1 MFLDIQVLMKKIFL
15 FLLLMGWQHACLA
28 EELPLEDTAAN
39 AAAIEP
45 ESGWRSKASEI
56 LLNALS
62 LTGIKYHYGGTQPET
77 GFDCSG
83 FVRYVFREAANIT
96 LPPTA
101 RAISQIGKAV
111 KKDELQPGDLVFF
124 NTLKSAFSHVGIYI
138 GNNQFIHAPRAGGL
152 VRVENMQA
160 DYWTKRYNGAQR
172 LGHEPGALQ
181 D

>member
-1 MFLDIQVLMKKIFL
+1 MKKIFL
-15 FLLLMGWQHACLA
+15 FLLVIGWQHASLA
-28 EELPLEDTAAN
+28 EELAPEDMADNQAEMET
-39 AAAIEP
+39 
-45 ESGWRSKASEI
+45 ESGWRAKAGEI

-62 LTGIKYHYGGTQPET
+62 LTGIKYQYGGTQPET

-83 FVRYVFREAANIT
+83 FVRYVFRETANIT

-138 GNNQFIHAPRAGGL
+138 GNNKFIHAPRAGGS
-152 VRVENMQA
+152 VRVEDMQA

-172 LGHEPGALQ
+172 LEQ
-181 D
+181 DTSAQP